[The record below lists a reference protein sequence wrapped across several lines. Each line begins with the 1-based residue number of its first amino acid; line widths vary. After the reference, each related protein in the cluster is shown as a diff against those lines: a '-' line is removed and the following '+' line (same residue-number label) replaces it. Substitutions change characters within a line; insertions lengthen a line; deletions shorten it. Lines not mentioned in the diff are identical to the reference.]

1 MCSSD
6 LNGIVASE
14 FVARSAPDGYTLL
27 IGTNGTH
34 GINASLF
41 PKLPYDT
48 LSDFA
53 PIGRIGF
60 APYVLVAHP
69 SLPVRTAKDLIQLA
83 KGAPGQI
90 ACASGGSPSQL
101 SCALFKSLAKIDLLM
116 IPYKGNSLAVTS
128 VISGETSLVFGG
140 IAQSAPQIKA
150 GRVRALGVTSLK
162 RSPVMKEVPAIE
174 IGRAH
179 V

>member
-1 MCSSD
+1 MVLHSAPAIAQAYPSKAIRVILPFAPGGPTD
-6 LNGIVASE
+6 LLGRVVGQKMTESWGQSVVVESRTGANGIVASE
-14 FVARSAPDGYTLL
+14 FVARSASDGYTLL

-90 ACASGGSPSQL
+90 ACASGGSQ
-101 SCALFKSLAKIDLLM
+101 
-116 IPYKGNSLAVTS
+116 
-128 VISGETSLVFGG
+128 
-140 IAQSAPQIKA
+140 
-150 GRVRALGVTSLK
+150 
-162 RSPVMKEVPAIE
+162 